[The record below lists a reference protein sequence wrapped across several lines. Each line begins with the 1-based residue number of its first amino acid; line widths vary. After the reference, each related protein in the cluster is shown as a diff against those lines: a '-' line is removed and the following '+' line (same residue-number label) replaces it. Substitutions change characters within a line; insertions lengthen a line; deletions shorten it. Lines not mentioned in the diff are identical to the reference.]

1 MVLLERLRN
10 KDESALIELMKL
22 YGDYLTRTAYLLVKD
37 SQLAEE
43 LVQDTF
49 VIAFQKI
56 FQLEEESK
64 LKSWLTSIVMNLAR
78 SHMRK
83 WSFKNISLTLDSISF
98 TLKNAEWNEPEN
110 LLLEG
115 LNNITLHKEIQN
127 LSYKY
132 KEIIV
137 LFYYNELKTSEIAE
151 LLNMKEN
158 TVKSLLKRGRNKL
171 KENLLKGGYEHG

>member
-1 MVLLERLRN
+1 MVLLDRLRN
-10 KDESALIELMKL
+10 KDENALIELMKL
-22 YGDYLTRTAYLLVKD
+22 YGDYLTRTAYLLVRD
-37 SQLAEE
+37 RHLAEE

-64 LKSWLTSIVMNLAR
+64 LKGWLTSIVMNLAR

-158 TVKSLLKRGRNKL
+158 TVKSLLKRGRNML